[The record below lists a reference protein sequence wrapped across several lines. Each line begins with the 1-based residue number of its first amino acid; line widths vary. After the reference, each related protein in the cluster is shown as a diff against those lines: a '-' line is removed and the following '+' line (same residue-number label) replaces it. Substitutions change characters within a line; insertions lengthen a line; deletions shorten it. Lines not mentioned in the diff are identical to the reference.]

1 MQSSVEYRI
10 RWIVP
15 SYLDVL
21 DKDLEYKV
29 VPVVEEEL
37 LFTDSQEDCH

>member
-1 MQSSVEYRI
+1 MKYRTRCSVL
-10 RWIVP
+10 P
-15 SYLDVL
+15 HLDVL

-37 LFTDSQEDCH
+37 LLTDSKEDSH